1 MCYAQNN
8 AVSGINNFLDDTK
21 KVRQSRND
29 FFKAT
34 ILTKKRMNEFNF
46 TTMISQVDFF
56 CSFFEEIE
64 DTKKTFLKQLTFSYI
79 LQCSA
84 SWMRKEWYIAFCQH
98 LPEQSYKYSL
108 LSNYKIPG
116 KEYSIHNSRNT
127 I

>member
-1 MCYAQNN
+1 MYLVKMRLPTKGTKVPLCYAHNN
-8 AVSGINNFLDDTK
+8 AVLGINNFLDDTK

-64 DTKKTFLKQLTFSYI
+64 DTKKTF
-79 LQCSA
+79 
-84 SWMRKEWYIAFCQH
+84 
-98 LPEQSYKYSL
+98 
-108 LSNYKIPG
+108 
-116 KEYSIHNSRNT
+116 RN
-127 I
+127 